1 MALIKCSECGNA
13 VSSRATVCPQ
23 CGCPI
28 NDSFTALQAVVN
40 NSRNKIYIILFVS
53 LGILLVGVLGWKV
66 SNTIEKDNIIQIG
79 KVIQDCEEVY
89 PFKEGLALVCQNGK
103 YGFISKKG
111 EMVIPCK
118 YELATDF
125 SEGLAVVRLGGKYGY
140 VNKQGVDTFSKQKGD
155 YEEVKLQEE
164 SQNQISMINNLIKDK
179 ATFKGYGA
187 NGYLIFSPRNDRG
200 GRARIVITLASQYDY
215 IYDITEDGRILLHD
229 GTWYKGMSQPE
240 KADNEELFFDENQQG
255 FYYYYGGDK
264 RYYKLTQ
271 EKVYDEFYKF

>member
-1 MALIKCSECGNA
+1 MVKLGDKCGFVN
-13 VSSRATVCPQ
+13 
-23 CGCPI
+23 
-28 NDSFTALQAVVN
+28 LQ
-40 NSRNKIYIILFVS
+40 
-53 LGILLVGVLGWKV
+53 GI
-66 SNTIEKDNIIQIG
+66 
-79 KVIQDCEEVY
+79 
-89 PFKEGLALVCQNGK
+89 
-103 YGFISKKG
+103 
-111 EMVIPCK
+111 
-118 YELATDF
+118 
-125 SEGLAVVRLGGKYGY
+125 
-140 VNKQGVDTFSKQKGD
+140 DTFAKQKGD